1 MLGLKNIAATKEG
14 SKMKVAIIMPLAEQ
28 QVAVKKGSG
37 T

>member
-28 QVAVKKGSG
+28 RGGGEKGSG